1 MPYKLSPTIQS
12 LRARLLS
19 LSIMLFRLAPVVLHI
34 NNLLLFIAASSI
46 LWRICLIDI
55 ISSYNV
61 W

>member
-12 LRARLLS
+12 LRAQLLS

-34 NNLLLFIAASSI
+34 NNLLLFIAVSSI